1 MLYLSPFPYVSL
13 VRTMFHIFTFSDSA
27 VTLDPSLL
35 YFAYRTQFPFS
46 YPAPAHPLVS
56 IYISCTRSYKP

>member
-1 MLYLSPFPYVSL
+1 MLYLSLFPYVSL

-35 YFAYRTQFPFS
+35 YFAYLTQILFS
-46 YPAPAHPLVS
+46 YPTPAHPLIS